1 MWLVLFGVYGIKKTN
16 LSLSRSLLSLSSLLR
31 TPACEEQGG
40 VGDANAFILLPK
52 DWKITSYENGKTVE
66 R

>member
-1 MWLVLFGVYGIKKTN
+1 MGLKKQI
-16 LSLSRSLLSLSSLLR
+16 SLSRSLLSLSSLLR